1 MKFLKRTLFLIA
13 VLTLTLFSTLL
24 PTQRAY
30 AETKPQAP
38 DGYDLVAVQAGD
50 DLAGKK
56 ILVYSEYAFL
66 EGFIFRI
73 VLDNSEIFSYCGCGG
88 PETFDLFGGG
98 FDFEPISNNLNCCYN
113 EDDYTYIFDYDYVYN
128 KFFEEAISINRQD
141 AFNLGSK
148 FVRAENCE
156 VYFMVEKVDEP
167 TDEPTVSEDNEFL
180 ERFNNVISYEIF
192 GVVPVWAVATVS
204 VGVLLVLIYI
214 YKKG

>member
-73 VLDNSEIFSYCGCGG
+73 VLDNSVKYLVIADVA
-88 PETFDLFGGG
+88 DLKLLTYLVAGL
-98 FDFEPISNNLNCCYN
+98 IS
-113 EDDYTYIFDYDYVYN
+113 
-128 KFFEEAISINRQD
+128 SR
-141 AFNLGSK
+141 
-148 FVRAENCE
+148 
-156 VYFMVEKVDEP
+156 
-167 TDEPTVSEDNEFL
+167 
-180 ERFNNVISYEIF
+180 
-192 GVVPVWAVATVS
+192 
-204 VGVLLVLIYI
+204 
-214 YKKG
+214 